1 MPYLHAVLICGGAA
15 VYAASRLLKPVYV
28 VRPELLLDS
37 VSLLIPP
44 GVYGAAS
51 WGVLILLAAWIGE
64 STLYRF
70 ALRLP
75 WKTAWAE
82 SLRSYGSLAL
92 LLVFALL
99 FFPGLPGV
107 PLVGWWLLL
116 DASPWILT
124 LVGAVTLHRKV
135 TFVVGQKRG
144 TPWLRS
150 AAKTSGATFL
160 FAIVLLS
167 VLVAMTPN
175 RRFTEPYDARWGT
188 GDEPRYV
195 RIAASLLHDG
205 DADITN
211 AGAHIGRKAEPLR
224 FVSHVMA
231 WPGAT
236 LSTIGDV
243 VSSFWAESPDQ
254 ASRLGGQ
261 VIRGKDGGTYY
272 VYLPGFPLL
281 VVPAMALDAV
291 FFPGML
297 PLVLLTCLTVG
308 VMAALATARLVEPY
322 LESRI
327 DSYLMIAAVS
337 LTLPMF
343 FYHFQIYPEMTAAL
357 CLALML
363 KTLLDENLGRGNAMV
378 FGLAA
383 SLLPW
388 LHTRYY
394 SVLGVCILAL
404 VYRTWRARVHWKT
417 SVWAISLPSVSVA
430 LQCLYIF
437 HITGSLLPDTLWV
450 VNGYPRGGHL
460 FNPRAFSG
468 LYYLLLGREEGLLV
482 YAPLYLLAVP
492 GVVAL
497 WRKSTFAA
505 CLSLAVFV
513 PYLWISASHD
523 QGGAGGW
530 SPATRYLVPVTP
542 VLALWLA
549 AWLGQREFR
558 RTRWGAFFVSA
569 AASFWIAQGMLVE
582 RNFPYDRNAYLS
594 SGVVNVSAALGSVL
608 EADALSTRV
617 LYPVFLLLTLV
628 LVLLW
633 QRRGEK
639 ASPGGLAMAIVSLL
653 FVTGV
658 TAEGRT
664 AREEWI
670 GTRSIAGATRLRP
683 ERATFVELPACPIG
697 SPRLRF
703 MGFMGGE
710 GPHALTVRGDGFE
723 RHLVVPPTGETEIDV
738 AVVPIRRVM
747 RGGSEEITLVRLELE
762 AGQMPLDVEP
772 LCR

>member
-1 MPYLHAVLICGGAA
+1 MPYLHALLICGGAA
-15 VYAASRLLKPVYV
+15 VYTASRLLKPVYV
-28 VRPELLLDS
+28 ARPELLLDS

-44 GVYGAAS
+44 GLYAAAF
-51 WGVLILLAAWIGE
+51 WGVLIFLAAWIVE
-64 STLYRF
+64 SMLYRF

-75 WKTAWAE
+75 WKTVWAE
-82 SLRSYGSLAL
+82 SFRSYAPLAF

-99 FFPGLPGV
+99 FFPGTPGV

-124 LVGAVTLHRKV
+124 LVGAVALHRKV
-135 TFVVGQKRG
+135 SFVVGQKRG
-144 TPWLRS
+144 IPWLRG
-150 AAKTSGATFL
+150 AAKASGATFL
-160 FAIVLLS
+160 FAIALLS
-167 VLVAMTPN
+167 VLVAMTPD

-205 DADITN
+205 DADIAN
-211 AGAHIGRKAEPLR
+211 AGAHISRESEPLR
-224 FVSHVMA
+224 FMSHVMG

-243 VSSFWAESPDQ
+243 VSSLWAESPDQ

-272 VYLPGFPLL
+272 VYLPGFPLI

-297 PLVLLTCLTVG
+297 PLVLLTCLIVG
-308 VMAALATARLVEPY
+308 VMTAIAIARLVEPY

-363 KTLLDENLGRGNAMV
+363 KALLDENLGRSGAIV

-394 SVLGVCILAL
+394 PVLGVCILAL
-404 VYRTWRARVHWKT
+404 IYRTWRDRVHWRT
-417 SVWAISLPSVSVA
+417 SGWALSLPSISVA

-450 VNGYPRGGHL
+450 LNGYPRGGHL
-460 FNPRAFSG
+460 FNSQAFSG

-513 PYLWISASHD
+513 PYLWVSASHD

-549 AWLGQREFR
+549 AWLGQPQFR
-558 RTRWGAFFVSA
+558 RARWSGFFVGA

-582 RNFPYDRNAYLS
+582 RNFPYDRNAFLS
-594 SGVVNVSAALGSVL
+594 SGVLSVSAGLGSVP
-608 EADALSTRV
+608 EADPLSTLI
-617 LYPVFLLLTLV
+617 LYPIL
-628 LVLLW
+628 LVLLLAVVLLW
-633 QRRGEK
+633 ERRGEK
-639 ASPGGLAMAIVSLL
+639 ASPGGLAIAIVSLL
-653 FVTGV
+653 LVTGV
-658 TAEGRT
+658 TTEAWT
-664 AREEWI
+664 VREEWI
-670 GTRSIAGATRLRP
+670 SPRSMAGATRLRP
-683 ERATFVELPACPIG
+683 ERATLVELPVCQIG

-703 MGFMGGE
+703 IGAE
-710 GPHALTVRGDGFE
+710 GSHALSVRGDGFE
-723 RHLVVPPTGETEIDV
+723 RHLVVPPTAETEIEV

-747 RGGSEEITLVRLELE
+747 RGGSEAIALVRIELE
-762 AGQMPLDVEP
+762 AGQMPLRVEP
-772 LCR
+772 FCR